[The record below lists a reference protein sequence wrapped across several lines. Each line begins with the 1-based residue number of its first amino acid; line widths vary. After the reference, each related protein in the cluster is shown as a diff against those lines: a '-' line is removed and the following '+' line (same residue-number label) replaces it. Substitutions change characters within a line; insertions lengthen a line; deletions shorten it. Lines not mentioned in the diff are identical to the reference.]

1 MKYGKLTYQLKKYLQ
16 SSRNLDSAS
25 TLPEMECWKKTGLLL
40 LLSTVDAWLLSVSFY
55 FGSRF
60 GFDSCCNNRF
70 KSNSKVKDL
79 DDEGSKRIQAMDEE
93 EGLNEDEKEEEKD
106 EEKQGDTLC
115 GACGDN

>member
-1 MKYGKLTYQLKKYLQ
+1 MKWLHYL
-16 SSRNLDSAS
+16 SISIFVRF
-25 TLPEMECWKKTGLLL
+25 T
-40 LLSTVDAWLLSVSFY
+40 LLS
-55 FGSRF
+55 
-60 GFDSCCNNRF
+60 
-70 KSNSKVKDL
+70 KMQKDL

>member
-1 MKYGKLTYQLKKYLQ
+1 MNSRMKYGKLTYQKYLQ

-79 DDEGSKRIQAMDEE
+79 NGKSSKTIQAMDEE
-93 EGLNEDEKEEEKD
+93 EGLEKEVEDEH
-106 EEKQGDTLC
+106 GDTLC
-115 GACGDN
+115 GACEDYSS